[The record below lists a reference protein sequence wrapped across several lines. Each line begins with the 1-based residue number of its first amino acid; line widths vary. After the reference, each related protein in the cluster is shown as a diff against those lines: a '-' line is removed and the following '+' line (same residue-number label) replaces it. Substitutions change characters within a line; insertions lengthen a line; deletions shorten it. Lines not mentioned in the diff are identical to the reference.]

1 VGSPPTISLKK
12 RKKERWKTQSRILDC
27 MEVWLGRNVWKIGSL
42 PREKEHKMI
51 MTQSTKKKTS
61 Y

>member
-1 VGSPPTISLKK
+1 
-12 RKKERWKTQSRILDC
+12 

-42 PREKEHKMI
+42 AREKEHKVI
-51 MTQSTKKKTS
+51 MTQSTKKKSS